1 MKSDWTLFRGAAP
14 FYTDQSLTLFSTM
27 EVAMPFELPPLPYAY
42 DALVPHI
49 SKETMEYHH
58 DKHHAAYVT
67 NLNNALKDHPDLQN
81 KTIEELL
88 RGIKSV
94 PEGIRQAVINN
105 GGGHY
110 NHTLFWEI
118 MAPGGSKAPTGSL
131 ADAINGMGGFDKLKE
146 LVNDAGIKRFGSGW
160 AWLVIDGGHLKVI
173 STLNQDCPLMEGHF
187 PVFGV
192 DVWEH
197 AYYIDYRN
205 RRPDYLKAWWNTLNW
220 DVIGKRY
227 EMGLK
232 AK

>member
-1 MKSDWTLFRGAAP
+1 
-14 FYTDQSLTLFSTM
+14 
-27 EVAMPFELPPLPYAY
+27 MPFELPPLPYAY
-42 DALVPHI
+42 DALAPHI

-67 NLNNALKDHPDLQN
+67 NLNSALKDHPDLQN
-81 KTIEELL
+81 KTIEALL
-88 RGIKSV
+88 RDIKSV

-110 NHTLFWEI
+110 NHTMFWEI
-118 MAPGGSKAPTGSL
+118 MTPGGSKTPTGSL
-131 ADAINGMGGFDKLKE
+131 ADAINGLGGFDKLKE
-146 LVNDAGIKRFGSGW
+146 MINDAGIKRFGSGW
-160 AWLVIDGGHLKVI
+160 AWLVIEGGHLKVI
-173 STLNQDCPLMEGHF
+173 STPNQDCPLMNGQF

-227 EMGLK
+227 ETGLK
-232 AK
+232 S